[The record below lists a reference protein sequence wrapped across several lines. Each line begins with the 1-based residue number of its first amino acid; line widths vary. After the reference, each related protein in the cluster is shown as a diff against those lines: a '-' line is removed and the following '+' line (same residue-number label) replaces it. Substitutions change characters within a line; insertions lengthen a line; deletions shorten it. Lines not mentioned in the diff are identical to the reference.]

1 MSEVIHIR
9 LINQDE
15 IIGQIFNED
24 DNRIFIRNPLIVE
37 EKMDSKTNQ
46 SMVVLSRYIL
56 FHDVPIEFKKT
67 HIVTFSGVLPEIED
81 YYFNSLEYNRKI
93 IEPRILGEIRRIN
106 ETMASYLTEPEEEED
121 SETLMVPA
129 GHLIL
134 SSNTVH

>member
-15 IIGQIFNED
+15 IIGQIYTED
-24 DNRIFIRNPLIVE
+24 DTRVFIRNPLIVE
-37 EKMDSKTNQ
+37 EKIDAKTNQ

-93 IEPRILGEIRRIN
+93 IEPKILGEIRRIN
-106 ETMASYLTEPEEEED
+106 ATMVSYLTDEEED
-121 SETLMVPA
+121 EIETMTVPVE
-129 GHLIL
+129 HLVL